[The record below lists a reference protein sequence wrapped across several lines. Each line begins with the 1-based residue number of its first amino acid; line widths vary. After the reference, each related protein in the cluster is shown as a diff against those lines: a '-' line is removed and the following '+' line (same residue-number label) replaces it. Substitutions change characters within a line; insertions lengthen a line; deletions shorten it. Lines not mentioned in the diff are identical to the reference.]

1 MNNREDTIKIQLIKK
16 IGYYIYSSFVLIARG
31 LNKLIKPKPKM
42 INLYGKK
49 INVTGN
55 FEYMF
60 FWSKIYE
67 KNTYRIF
74 DKFLDPDHSCIDI
87 GAFIGSTVLYCA
99 KIAKKVYAFEP
110 DPIAFAEL
118 KKNVSLNPNIKEKI
132 QINQK
137 CINDRLGKVRF
148 GNISKGGDST
158 SSLKFA
164 DSNTSWIVDGIT
176 FETFVKDNN
185 INDCNFIKMDIEG
198 GETIV
203 LPTMKDYLKLN
214 KPILFLSMH
223 PIFFKDPIN
232 DTKKIIEVLKI
243 YKFIY
248 TDSGEK
254 IELDELLSKKRLRGR
269 YAIVA
274 MNKEFN

>member
-1 MNNREDTIKIQLIKK
+1 MNNRENNIKIQPFKK

-31 LNKLIKPKPKM
+31 LNQLIKPKPKM

-67 KNTYRIF
+67 RNTYRIF

-118 KKNVSLNPNIKEKI
+118 NKNVSLNPNIKEKI
-132 QINQK
+132 QLNQK
-137 CINDRLGKVRF
+137 CINERSGKVRF

-158 SSLKFA
+158 SSLQFA

-185 INDCNFIKMDIEG
+185 IDDCNFIKMDIEG
-198 GETIV
+198 GESIV
-203 LPTMKDYLKLN
+203 LPTMKDYLEKN
-214 KPILFLSMH
+214 KPVLFLSMH
-223 PIFFKDPIN
+223 PIFFNDPIK

-254 IELDELLSKKRLRGR
+254 LEFDELLSKKRLRGR

-274 MNKEFN
+274 INKEFN